1 MEQDPNLQNQE
12 VDPQRNLVTKLINH
26 YEPNVEVT
34 DDYYKSISEKYQD
47 VDTLV
52 TKLINHYEPKSEVTT
67 DYLNGLYGKYGVKKK
82 EQTKPT
88 QAAPLP
94 GLGGV
99 SEEPTPSP
107 SVGQGV
113 LRDADQTQTR
123 GEAFI
128 SQASDLTRTD
138 VGEPQVDGKELPT
151 GPTGPTGADGQ
162 GDIVPDI
169 DYETMGIG
177 ETPTGAPISMDD
189 PYIRQQDELRKQ
201 ARDNNYQFGIDE
213 PDEFLPNY
221 TAVGIPE
228 T

>member
-1 MEQDPNLQNQE
+1 MN
-12 VDPQRNLVTKLINH
+12 
-26 YEPNVEVT
+26 
-34 DDYYKSISEKYQD
+34 EKYLRGYFETYVSPKRPD
-47 VDTLV
+47 AT
-52 TKLINHYEPKSEVTT
+52 YEQWVSKISSNE
-67 DYLNGLYGKYGVKKK
+67 DYKKGMFNSHVLPNKKDATYDDWNSKVFGIQQSNEITPDVKKK
-82 EQTKPT
+82 EQTAPT

-113 LRDADQTQTR
+113 LRDVDQTQPR

-128 SQASDLTRTD
+128 SRASDLARKD
-138 VGEPQVDGKELPT
+138 VRQPRVDGEELPT
-151 GPTGPTGADGQ
+151 GPTGATGADGQ
-162 GDIVPDI
+162 GDIVPDM

-189 PYIRQQDELRKQ
+189 PYIRQQDELRRQ

-221 TAVGIPE
+221 TCLLYTSPSPRD
-228 T
+228 